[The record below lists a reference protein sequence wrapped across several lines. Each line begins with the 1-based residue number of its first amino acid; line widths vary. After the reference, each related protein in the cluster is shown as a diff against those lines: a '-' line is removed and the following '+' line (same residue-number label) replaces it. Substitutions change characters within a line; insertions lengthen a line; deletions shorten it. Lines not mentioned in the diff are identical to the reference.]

1 MQVEVINENPFI
13 IVGERLQ
20 GSLKTYINELNPE
33 SVVIVCDDNTFK
45 YCHSAY
51 KIVFDSFERSQTL
64 IINSGDTSKNLENAV
79 FIWEK
84 LAANNASRKSL
95 LIALGGGMICDLAAF
110 AASVFMRGIP
120 FVLMPTSILAMVDAA
135 IGGKTGLN
143 FNSIKN
149 LLGTFRNPE
158 AVFADLHFL
167 STLPFD
173 EANSGKAEVLKHA
186 LLQGESKFEEF
197 KSDFD
202 KPLSVSATSASM
214 RFKLSITQAD
224 FEEKGIREILNLG
237 HTSAHAI
244 ESLYLFRNK
253 TLLHG
258 NAVAAGLWIE
268 SLISELF
275 FDFPAEFNFV
285 ELRNFIGLKFSR
297 LDFSESDIPFLLNA
311 MSSDKKNKIGLRSF
325 VLLNQ
330 DYSPKIGCHP
340 SEELITT
347 ACLRYLQDA

>member
-143 FNSIKN
+143 FN
-149 LLGTFRNPE
+149 
-158 AVFADLHFL
+158 
-167 STLPFD
+167 
-173 EANSGKAEVLKHA
+173 
-186 LLQGESKFEEF
+186 
-197 KSDFD
+197 
-202 KPLSVSATSASM
+202 
-214 RFKLSITQAD
+214 
-224 FEEKGIREILNLG
+224 
-237 HTSAHAI
+237 
-244 ESLYLFRNK
+244 
-253 TLLHG
+253 
-258 NAVAAGLWIE
+258 
-268 SLISELF
+268 
-275 FDFPAEFNFV
+275 
-285 ELRNFIGLKFSR
+285 
-297 LDFSESDIPFLLNA
+297 
-311 MSSDKKNKIGLRSF
+311 
-325 VLLNQ
+325 
-330 DYSPKIGCHP
+330 
-340 SEELITT
+340 
-347 ACLRYLQDA
+347 